1 MQAASPAIARPAR
14 RGGASG
20 GILSSA
26 SDDDGAGFTARCA
39 SSQKHNRHLVTSAYV
54 RSKYSIFGVAGK
66 ELFQHFPERGSYVQ
80 LGEDGQ
86 PA

>member
-1 MQAASPAIARPAR
+1 MQAASAGNRAEEEQAEGSFPLRATTM
-14 RGGASG
+14 
-20 GILSSA
+20 A
-26 SDDDGAGFTARCA
+26 SDSQRDARA
-39 SSQKHNRHLVTSAYV
+39 AKKHNRYLVSSACA

-66 ELFQHFPERGSYVQ
+66 ELFQHFPERGSCVQ

>member
-1 MQAASPAIARPAR
+1 MQAASAGNRAPAR
-14 RGGASG
+14 GGGASG
-20 GILSSA
+20 VVLSSA
-26 SDDDGAGFTARCA
+26 SDDDGAGFTALCA
-39 SSQKHNRHLVTSAYV
+39 STEKHTAIPSAYV
-54 RSKYSIFGVAGK
+54 PSEYSIFGVAGK

>member
-1 MQAASPAIARPAR
+1 MQAASAGNRAPAPR
-14 RGGASG
+14 RSSG

-39 SSQKHNRHLVTSAYV
+39 SSEKHNRHLVTSAYV